1 MKQTLS
7 VSIAKKKK
15 KKWDQFAPTPEGG
28 FCSVCQK
35 NVIDFTTLSDAEVI
49 AFFKNKPA
57 YTCGR
62 FRPTQ
67 LRTYS
72 LRTQHTSP
80 TKRSLLHVGMLSML
94 ALLATKQ
101 GYAQILPES
110 TFPTTAQ
117 LPIHNEIVIN
127 DMVTGIAK
135 GIVTDDSNQP
145 LPGVSVSIKGTTL
158 GTTTDAN
165 GRFELNQE
173 LKPGDVLVFAFIGFE
188 TKEYI
193 IPKQNDSD
201 KSDLAITLQM
211 DVMPLMGAV
220 AVEMPYAEQP
230 TGIAKWWHKIKSI
243 F

>member
-7 VSIAKKKK
+7 VSIANPCTE
-15 KKWDQFAPTPEGG
+15 KWEQFTPTPEGG

-35 NVIDFTTLSDAEVI
+35 NVIDFTSLNDADVI
-49 AFFKNKPA
+49 DFFKNKA
-57 YTCGR
+57 TYTCGR
-62 FRPTQ
+62 FRPNQ
-67 LRTYS
+67 LRIYS
-72 LRTQHTSP
+72 LQTQPASP
-80 TKRSLLHVGMLSML
+80 AKRNLLRVSMLGML

-101 GYAQILPES
+101 GQAQTLPAS
-110 TFPTTAQ
+110 TFPAVVQ
-117 LPIHNEIVIN
+117 LPTHTEVVDN
-127 DMVTGIAK
+127 MATSGAQ

-158 GTTTDAN
+158 GTATDAN
-165 GRFELNQE
+165 GRFALNQE

-193 IPKQNDSD
+193 IPKQSGSD
-201 KSDLAITLQM
+201 KADLSITLQM

-220 AVEMPYAEQP
+220 AVETPYTEQP